1 MRVERILLTVVVNAA
16 ALAAAAWI
24 FQGISVGP
32 RAGDTSDQVVTLLLV
47 AALFGIVNAII
58 TPIVKLLSLPFI
70 VLTLGLFLLVVNA
83 LMLMLTAEIADWL
96 DIAFRVDGFW
106 TAVGGAIV
114 VTVATWILQMVLPD
128 GE

>member
-24 FQGISVGP
+24 FSGITVGP
-32 RAGDTSDQVVTLLLV
+32 HGGDTSDQVVTLLVV
-47 AALFGIVNAII
+47 AALFGIINAII

-83 LMLMLTAEIADWL
+83 LMLLLLAEIADWL
-96 DIAFRVDGFW
+96 DLAFRVDGFW
-106 TAVGGAIV
+106 TAVGGGLVISLVGMA
-114 VTVATWILQMVLPD
+114 LNSVLD
-128 GE
+128 RE